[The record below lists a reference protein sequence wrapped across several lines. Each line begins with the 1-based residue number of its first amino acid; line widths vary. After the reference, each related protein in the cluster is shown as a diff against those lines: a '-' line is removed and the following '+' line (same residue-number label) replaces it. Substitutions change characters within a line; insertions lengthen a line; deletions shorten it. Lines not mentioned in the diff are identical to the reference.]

1 MNSLNTKDF
10 LESYALLRSTKYP
23 ALAQSGDLS
32 HVALS
37 SILTVC
43 IEFGLSF
50 DEIQGR
56 LDRKTSEQ
64 KTELENYL
72 SEKAGQ

>member
-10 LESYALLRSTKYP
+10 LESYKALHLAKYP
-23 ALAQSGDLS
+23 ALDTNEWVVLA
-32 HVALS
+32 
-37 SILTVC
+37 SILTVS

-64 KTELENYL
+64 KTELEHYL
-72 SEKAGQ
+72 AEKDGQ